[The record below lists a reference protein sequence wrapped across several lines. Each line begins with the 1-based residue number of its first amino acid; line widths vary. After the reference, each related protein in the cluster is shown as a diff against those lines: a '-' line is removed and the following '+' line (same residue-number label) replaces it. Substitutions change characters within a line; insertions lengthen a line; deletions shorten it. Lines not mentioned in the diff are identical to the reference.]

1 MSFLQTMEWI
11 TYKSL
16 ILLTEI
22 INCKERYSVYSKILV
37 TFDFLHQ
44 L

>member
-1 MSFLQTMEWI
+1 MEWI

-22 INCKERYSVYSKILV
+22 INCKERYSVYPKILV
-37 TFDFLHQ
+37 TLAFYTNFDNSSY
-44 L
+44 